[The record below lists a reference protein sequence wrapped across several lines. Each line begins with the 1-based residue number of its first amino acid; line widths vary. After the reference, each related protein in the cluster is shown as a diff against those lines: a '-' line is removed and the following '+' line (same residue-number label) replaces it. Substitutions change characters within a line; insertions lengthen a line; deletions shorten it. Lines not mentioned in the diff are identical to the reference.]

1 MDKSIHFYDCVESL
15 DLTKSEIFIIST
27 NGGSNYKDIINCP
40 DGYSETSIS
49 KCIKKIERF
58 VKISLILE
66 NNLIYIFCLF
76 FF

>member
-1 MDKSIHFYDCVESL
+1 MDKSIHFYNCVESL

-49 KCIKKIERF
+49 KCIKKIE
-58 VKISLILE
+58 
-66 NNLIYIFCLF
+66 
-76 FF
+76 